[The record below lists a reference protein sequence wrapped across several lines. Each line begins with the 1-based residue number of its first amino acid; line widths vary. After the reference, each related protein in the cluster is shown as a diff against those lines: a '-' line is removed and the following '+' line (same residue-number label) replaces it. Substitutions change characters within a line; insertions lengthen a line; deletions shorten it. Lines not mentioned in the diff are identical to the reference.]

1 MTMKNTFKIGQY
13 VELKNDNHNGIGSKG
28 DKVVILAKL
37 FKPVDG
43 WECIVRF
50 ANGATEGFLEK
61 DLKLATKT
69 LDRIV
74 VVK

>member
-1 MTMKNTFKIGQY
+1 MQKSEFKLGQY
-13 VELKNDNHNGIGSKG
+13 LELKYDNLGGIGNKG
-28 DKVVILAKL
+28 DKVVLLAKL

-74 VVK
+74 IVK

>member
-1 MTMKNTFKIGQY
+1 MQKSDFKLGQY
-13 VELKNDNHNGIGSKG
+13 LELKHDNLGGIGNKG
-28 DKVVILAKL
+28 DKVVLLAKL

-50 ANGATEGFLEK
+50 TNGATEGFLEK

-74 VVK
+74 IVK

>member
-1 MTMKNTFKIGQY
+1 MQKSDFKLGQY
-13 VELKNDNHNGIGSKG
+13 LELKHDNLGGIGNKG
-28 DKVVILAKL
+28 DKVVLLAKL

-74 VVK
+74 IVK

>member
-1 MTMKNTFKIGQY
+1 MQKSDFKLGQY
-13 VELKNDNHNGIGSKG
+13 LELKHDNLGGIGNKG
-28 DKVVILAKL
+28 DKVVLLAKL

>member
-1 MTMKNTFKIGQY
+1 MQKSDFKLGQY
-13 VELKNDNHNGIGSKG
+13 LELKHDNLGGIGNKG
-28 DKVVILAKL
+28 DKVVLLAKL

-61 DLKLATKT
+61 DLKLSTKT